1 VKAVVYDRYGP
12 PDLLWVEDV
21 PTPTPSAGQVL
32 DRARHAVLRVHRPH
46 RRRRHRQRRGAA
58 RPRPRPADGGRG
70 RGLGGRRGGGRSAAR
85 GVVEIAGPEAFR
97 LDELLRRRL
106 ADRGDPREVVADP
119 AARYFDAGLDERTLV
134 TGEGARLGAT
144 HLDRWLEASAT

>member
-32 DRARHAVLRVHRPH
+32 DRARHAVFEFIDRI
-46 RRRRHRQRRGAA
+46 A
-58 RPRPRPADGGRG
+58 
-70 RGLGGRRGGGRSAAR
+70 
-85 GVVEIAGPEAFR
+85 EIAGPEAYR

-119 AARYFDAGLDERTLV
+119 AARYFDARLDERTLV